1 MITSRKADS
10 RFMGMVYLLIAT
22 VIWGSS
28 FVAQRAGMETIG
40 PLTFAAARYTLS
52 VAALAVWFSAIA
64 AKRKLKGEKTEN
76 LRATLIGGLL
86 CGLLSFAA
94 TTTQQIGIVTASS
107 GKSGFL
113 TAMYLVFTPII
124 GIFFG
129 KKTSKIIWCA
139 VAMGFAGMALIC
151 YEPGIYFIKQD
162 LWLVSCAILFT
173 FQIMIVDRYAAK
185 VDAILFML
193 VSTVLCLIMTFACM
207 MIWENPFKLNSFPQ
221 IFANWFPLMYSGILS
236 GAVAYTLQ
244 VYGQRKAHP
253 SVASLVMSL
262 EAVFAALFGWLILR
276 ESMSALQT
284 AGCALM
290 FAATITATSPQ
301 WLGHRDITL
310 ET

>member
-1 MITSRKADS
+1 MI
-10 RFMGMVYLLIAT
+10 YLLVAT

-40 PLTFAAARYTLS
+40 PLTFASARYTLS
-52 VAALAVWFSAIA
+52 TAALAVWFAVLAIR
-64 AKRKLKGEKTEN
+64 RKSKGEKLAN
-76 LRATLIGGLL
+76 LRGTLIGGIL

-113 TAMYLVFTPII
+113 TAMYIVFAPIV
-124 GIFFG
+124 GIMFG
-129 KKTSKIIWCA
+129 KKTSRLVWLA
-139 VAMGFAGMALIC
+139 VALSFVGMAFVC
-151 YEPGIYFIKQD
+151 YEPGIFFIKQD

-173 FQIMIVDRYAAK
+173 FQIMLVDKYAAK

-193 VSTVLCLIMTFACM
+193 VSTVLCMVLTIACM
-207 MIWENPFKLNSFPQ
+207 FVWENPIKLGSFPQ
-221 IFANWFPLMYSGILS
+221 ILANWFPLMYSGVLS

-262 EAVFAALFGWLILR
+262 EAVFAAVFGWLILR
-276 ESMSALQT
+276 ESMSALQIT
-284 AGCALM
+284 GCALM
-290 FAATITATSPQ
+290 FAATVAATSPQ
-301 WLGHRDITL
+301 WLRRVY
-310 ET
+310 E